1 MPIHFSDEV
10 NEYNLIN
17 AGFIIS
23 EDTGFYEYLCQFLK
37 NDILTKSVKLIV
49 TEDFKK
55 KFVSI
60 VVQYADKTEV
70 SKTQTLH
77 LNCNNF
83 TDIVISLRLFRK
95 K

>member
-23 EDTGFYEYLCQFLK
+23 EETGFYEYLCQFLK
-37 NDILTKSVKLIV
+37 NDVLTKSVKFIV
-49 TEDFKK
+49 TDDFKK

-60 VVQYADKTEV
+60 VVEHSNKTEV
-70 SKTQTLH
+70 SQEQTLH
-77 LNCNNF
+77 LNCNNL